1 MVECEAPDS
10 PLVRKECAVILR
22 RRLELADVGS
32 AAWRRPARSA
42 IEALLTCSLAVVTV
56 LAVGC
61 GQGVKVNTSGRI
73 QADMP
78 PVLDRGPVLQMTVRP
93 GSGQEHSATVA
104 VIDVDGLLL
113 NMDMVGFS
121 SMGENP
127 VNLLREKLDAAACD
141 ECIKAVVLRI
151 NSPGGAV
158 TASDIMW
165 REVQLFKARTNRP
178 VVACLLDVGTG
189 GAYYMASASDQIVAH
204 PTSVVGGIGVI
215 LNLYNLQDTME
226 QFNVVGVPIRAGTNI
241 DLGSPV
247 KPLTEEAK
255 GLLQAMANEYH
266 ARFKWVV
273 SEARPTLKQA
283 KAEVFDGRVFTASQ
297 AQEHGLI
304 DRVGYLDDA
313 IQAAEELA
321 GLAPSRVVL
330 LHRNG
335 DPARTP
341 YAITPNTPIQGS
353 LLPLSIPGLDR
364 SKLPTFLYMWQADPS
379 TERLSGR

>member
-1 MVECEAPDS
+1 MIVCQP
-10 PLVRKECAVILR
+10 R
-22 RRLELADVGS
+22 RSNFGRRS
-32 AAWRRPARSA
+32 AADRRTRWEAVA
-42 IEALLTCSLAVVTV
+42 IRWACACAGLALLT
-56 LAVGC
+56 GC
-61 GQGVKVNTSGRI
+61 GQGMKVNASGRI

-78 PVLDRGPVLQMTVRP
+78 PVLDRGPVQQMTVRH
-93 GSGQEHSATVA
+93 GSGDDSSATVA

-113 NMDMVGFS
+113 NMDLVGFS
-121 SMGENP
+121 SLGENP

-141 ECIKAVVLRI
+141 VCIKAVVLRI

-178 VVACLLDVGTG
+178 VVACMMDIGTG
-189 GAYYMASASDQIVAH
+189 GAYYLASASDQIVAH

-255 GLLQAMANEYH
+255 GLLQTMANEYH

-273 SEARPTLKQA
+273 SEARPALKEA
-283 KAEVFDGRVFTASQ
+283 AAEVFDGRVYTASQ
-297 AQEHGLI
+297 AQQRGLI

-321 GLAPSRVVL
+321 GLSPSRVVL
-330 LHRNG
+330 LHRKG
-335 DPARTP
+335 DAARTP

>member
-1 MVECEAPDS
+1 MLSALQRRVWSSDAGA
-10 PLVRKECAVILR
+10 VR
-22 RRLELADVGS
+22 
-32 AAWRRPARSA
+32 WRRVCLALA
-42 IEALLTCSLAVVTV
+42 AALLAGC
-56 LAVGC
+56 GC
-61 GQGVKVNTSGRI
+61 GQGVQVNTSGRI

-78 PVLDRGPVLQMTVRP
+78 PVLDRGPVCQMTVRR
-93 GSGQEHSATVA
+93 GSGQGASATVA

-127 VNLLREKLDAAACD
+127 VSLLREKLDAAACD

-165 REVQLFKARTNRP
+165 REVQIFKARTNRP
-178 VVACLLDVGTG
+178 VVACLLDVGAG
-189 GAYYMASASDQIVAH
+189 GAYYLASAADQIVAH
-204 PTSVVGGIGVI
+204 PTTVVGGVGVI

-226 QFNVVGVPIRAGTNI
+226 QFNVVGVPIRAGANI

-247 KPLTEEAK
+247 KPLTEEARA
-255 GLLQAMANEYH
+255 LLQAMANEYH
-266 ARFKWVV
+266 ERFKWVV
-273 SEARPTLKQA
+273 TEARPGLKEA

-297 AQEHGLI
+297 AQQHGLI
-304 DRVGYLDDA
+304 DKVGYLDDA
-313 IQAAEELA
+313 IQTAEQLA
-321 GLAPSRVVL
+321 GLSPSRVVL

-335 DPARTP
+335 DPARSP
-341 YAITPNTPIQGS
+341 YAVTPNTPIQGS

>member
-1 MVECEAPDS
+1 MASDADRRFIADGS
-10 PLVRKECAVILR
+10 SAVRHPLR
-22 RRLELADVGS
+22 RDAFGPFLAACCSLV
-32 AAWRRPARSA
+32 
-42 IEALLTCSLAVVTV
+42 ALLIA
-56 LAVGC
+56 GC
-61 GQGVKVNTSGRI
+61 GQGVQVKTSGRI

-78 PVLDRGPVLQMTVRP
+78 PVLDRGPVQQMTVRS
-93 GSGQEHSATVA
+93 GSGHEGSATVA

-121 SMGENP
+121 SLGENP
-127 VNLLREKLDAAACD
+127 VNLLREKLDAATCD
-141 ECIKAVVLRI
+141 PCIKAVVLRI

-165 REVQLFKARTNRP
+165 REVQMFKARTNRP
-178 VVACLLDVGTG
+178 VVACMLDVGTG
-189 GAYYMASASDQIVAH
+189 GAYYMASAADKIVAH
-204 PTSVVGGIGVI
+204 PTSIVGGIGVI

-226 QFNVVGVPIRAGTNI
+226 QFNVVGVPIRAGANI

-255 GLLQAMANEYH
+255 GLLQTMANEYH
-266 ARFKWVV
+266 TRFKWVV
-273 SEARPTLKQA
+273 SEARPALKDA
-283 KAEVFDGRVFTASQ
+283 KEDVFDGRVFTSSQ
-297 AQEHGLI
+297 AEKRGLI
-304 DRVGYLDDA
+304 DRIGYLDDA
-313 IQAAEELA
+313 IQMAEELA

-341 YAITPNTPIQGS
+341 YAVTPNTPIQGS